1 MLMGK
6 PFCCT
11 GTACLTGRTL
21 KSAVVPSWGQKAQ
34 IGSANQIPEAR
45 PKQIG
50 KAAATN
56 GHGVCD
62 GEITSGQFAQTGWK
76 TLQTI
81 DVETLEQNF
90 CRSYSGTHL
99 RTNQRAIGP

>member
-1 MLMGK
+1 M
-6 PFCCT
+6 
-11 GTACLTGRTL
+11 A
-21 KSAVVPSWGQKAQ
+21 PSWGQEAQ
-34 IGSANQIPEAR
+34 IGSANQTPQAR
-45 PKQIG
+45 PKQMG

-56 GHGVCD
+56 GHGVRD
-62 GEITSGQFAQTGWK
+62 GEITIGQFAPTQWK

-99 RTNQRAIGP
+99 RTNQREIGP